1 MGTVSRNDHN
11 VIQLKDYA
19 SQRYIPLKTQL
30 NSTKDTNTMD
40 GDFMRKTKING
51 NAISQTLKR
60 KKTLNDDLNV
70 GT

>member
-1 MGTVSRNDHN
+1 M
-11 VIQLKDYA
+11 
-19 SQRYIPLKTQL
+19 

-60 KKTLNDDLNV
+60 KKTLNEDLPVANQIMTSTQNSIV
-70 GT
+70 NPFVILNERSQSIE